1 MEFDILDNEKYIYN
15 LDKGK
20 LIDVLLDFPNQFKK
34 AEKII
39 KELKIKLRDDYKN
52 VAIFGT
58 GNPSTTA
65 YKLIE
70 SSDINKFKLPII
82 FCPTGKIPAW
92 VNQDTL
98 VIIISHSGD
107 TLEVLEAFDKASEKG
122 LEIVVITAGGKL
134 KAKASANNKTKLI
147 EYHAPLLPRMA
158 IGYAYVLLVNVLTS
172 TKSIGISGIEKDRP
186 FGLSW
191 DDVENELFQ
200 FTRELIPENKIYK
213 NTAKKI
219 AINLYD
225 KIPIIY
231 GMNKIT
237 GTVAYRLKT
246 QLCTVSKIFA
256 HYNTLPEVYHDEIVG
271 LEMRPGLREK
281 FFALLITD
289 KNEPDIN
296 KKRTE
301 LLKGIFIE
309 KDIDFEEI
317 AIEGTNDV
325 VKGFKGIFLADWI
338 SLYLA
343 ILNRVDPNAITLV
356 DVIKKRLEQI
366 DKS

>member
-1 MEFDILDNEKYIYN
+1 MEFNILDNEKYIYN
-15 LDKGK
+15 LDKAK

-39 KELKIKLRDDYKN
+39 KDLKIKFRDDYKN
-52 VAIFGT
+52 VAVFGA
-58 GNPSTTA
+58 GNPSTVA
-65 YKLIE
+65 FKLIE
-70 SSDINKFKLPII
+70 SSDINKFKLPVV
-82 FCPTGKIPAW
+82 FCSTSKIPAW
-92 VNQDTL
+92 VTKDTL
-98 VIIISHSGD
+98 IIAVSHSGN
-107 TLEVLEAFDKASEKG
+107 TLEVLDAVDSAAEKG
-122 LEIVVITAGGKL
+122 VEIVAITAGGRL
-134 KAKASANNKTKLI
+134 KEKARANNKIKLI
-147 EYHAPLLPRMA
+147 EYSAPLLPRMA
-158 IGYAYVLLVNVLTS
+158 IGYIYVLLVDVLAS
-172 TKSIGISGIEKDRP
+172 AKAIGISGIDKERV
-186 FGLSW
+186 FGLNR
-191 DDVENELFQ
+191 DGVENELFQ

-213 NTAKKI
+213 NIAKKI

-231 GMNKIT
+231 GINKIT
-237 GTVAYRLKT
+237 GAIAYRFKT

-256 HYNTLPEVYHDEIVG
+256 HYNTLPEIYHDEIVG
-271 LEMRPGLREK
+271 WEMRPELREK
-281 FFALLITD
+281 FFALFITD
-289 KNEPDIN
+289 KSEPDIN

-317 AIEGTNDV
+317 AIEGSNDV

-356 DVIKKRLEQI
+356 DVIKKRLAQI
-366 DKS
+366 AKS